1 MAKASSRKGT
11 RVSLDLIDEPVGRI
25 RLDISD
31 DGIQELADSI
41 RTIGQLQPIL
51 LRPVG
56 DRFEIVFGHRRFL
69 ACRSLGK
76 KKIDAGWMDL
86 DDVQVALMRATENV
100 GREDISLIEEAAVY
114 LDLMETHKLT
124 VDEISRRMGK
134 SVGIVKRR
142 MDLLKMPP
150 CLQKAI
156 HSKQINYSVGE
167 ELWSLGELGKI
178 EYYLGFAIDHG
189 ATKSVVRMWVQ
200 DEKKKARLKD
210 GAGAGGD
217 SLENPMQARPVY
229 VACDVCGGAMEVGTE
244 TVIRTCEVCTK
255 AIKQAVE
262 VEV

>member
-1 MAKASSRKGT
+1 MVKASSRKGT
-11 RVSLDLIDEPVGRI
+11 RVSLDLIDEPAGRI
-25 RLDISD
+25 RLDISE

-41 RTIGQLQPIL
+41 KMIGQLQPIL

-76 KKIDAGWMDL
+76 KKIDAAWMEL

-100 GREDISLIEEAAVY
+100 GREDISLIEEGAVY

-156 HSKQINYSVGE
+156 HSKQINYGVAE
-167 ELWSLGELGKI
+167 ELWSLGDIGKI
-178 EYYLGFAIDHG
+178 DYYLAFAVEHG
-189 ATKSVVRMWVQ
+189 ATVLVVRAWVQ
-200 DEKKKARLKD
+200 DEKKKMRTQ
-210 GAGAGGD
+210 AGDVGGGD
-217 SLENPMQARPVY
+217 SLANPMQGRPVY
-229 VACDVCGGAMEVGTE
+229 VACDVCLGSMEVGQE
-244 TVIRTCEVCTK
+244 TIIRACGACTK
-255 AIKQAVE
+255 LIEKAVE
-262 VEV
+262 GG

>member
-1 MAKASSRKGT
+1 MGKASSRKGT
-11 RVSLDLIDEPVGRI
+11 AVSLDLIDEPVGRI
-25 RLDISD
+25 RLDISEE
-31 DGIQELADSI
+31 GIQELADSI
-41 RTIGQLQPIL
+41 ASIGQLQPIL

-76 KKIDAGWMDL
+76 KKIDASWTEL

-100 GREDISLIEEAAVY
+100 SRQDVSLIEEAAVY
-114 LDLMETHKLT
+114 LDLIETHKLT

-156 HSKQINYSVGE
+156 HSKQINYSVAE

-189 ATKSVVRMWVQ
+189 ATKAVVRMWVQ
-200 DEKKKARLKD
+200 DERKKLRHQD
-210 GAGAGGD
+210 GAGGEGD
-217 SLENPMQARPVY
+217 SLANPMQTRPVY
-229 VACDVCGGAMEVGTE
+229 VACDLCLEAMEVGSE
-244 TVIRTCEVCTK
+244 KILRVCGACTK
-255 AIKQAVE
+255 LIEKAVE
-262 VEV
+262 GG